1 MPQDGAY
8 PAGTNRSGAKRKRVT
23 STAEAASTD
32 TADRLEAGSDQGE
45 QALDGQTGDNAQ
57 LMSEGDKDMAE
68 DSVLVVPEGD
78 GEVDSGKD
86 GKDAVQPSPN
96 NFDASRM
103 PRTVEASSFV

>member
-32 TADRLEAGSDQGE
+32 TAGGPADRLEAGSDQGE
-45 QALDGQTGDNAQ
+45 QVLDGQTGDNAQ
-57 LMSEGDKDMAE
+57 LISEGDRDMAE
-68 DSVLVVPEGD
+68 ESVLVVPDGD

-86 GKDAVQPSPN
+86 AVQPSPT
-96 NFDASRM
+96 NFDA
-103 PRTVEASSFV
+103 